1 VTFRVDAYP
10 TERFTGTVE
19 QVRLQPTVVQNV
31 VVYSTVIAVPNPE
44 YKLKPGM
51 TAQVEIEIA
60 RRSNVL
66 RVPTAALRFRPTELM
81 FQALNQEVPPEVLRG
96 GRGGFGGPGGRGR
109 GDAQGAQPAPPQ
121 DGPSQGTGARDR
133 AAGPAPAAP
142 EARGGGDAPEAA
154 AGGRRSGGGR
164 GGFDPNLS
172 PEERRKRMEE
182 RLASMP
188 PEERERVEARMRE
201 FGRGRE
207 GRAAGGAGAASG
219 NGGRRGDSGRDAS
232 RGLVA
237 GVSGGAAVAS
247 GATTIDSLF
256 APLPPTESR
265 GRVWLYV
272 GRQLKSIP
280 VRLGV
285 TDGTYSEL
293 LDGDLQEAQEV
304 VTSVVTGLEPATRP
318 NQQGGPTQ
326 NPLMGPQRGGGNRGR
341 GR

>member
-1 VTFRVDAYP
+1 
-10 TERFTGTVE
+10 
-19 QVRLQPTVVQNV
+19 
-31 VVYSTVIAVPNPE
+31 VIAVPNPE

-81 FQALNQEVPPEVLRG
+81 FQALNQEVPAEVLRG
-96 GRGGFGGPGGRGR
+96 GRGGFGARGARGR
-109 GDAQGAQPAPPQ
+109 SGGGAAPEGAPPAASPQ

-133 AAGPAPAAP
+133 GAAPTPAPA
-142 EARGGGDAPEAA
+142 EARGGGDAPDA
-154 AGGRRSGGGR
+154 AGRGGRTGGR
-164 GGFDPNLS
+164 GGFDPSLS

-182 RLASMP
+182 RLAAMS
-188 PEERERVEARMRE
+188 PEERERFEARMRE
-201 FGRGRE
+201 FGRG
-207 GRAAGGAGAASG
+207 GGTGAAGAAPADS
-219 NGGRRGDSGRDAS
+219 GRRGDTGRDAS

-247 GATTIDSLF
+247 GAATIDSLF

-265 GRVWLYV
+265 GRVWLYA
-272 GRQLKSIP
+272 GKQLTSTP

-293 LDGDLQEAQEV
+293 LDGDLQEGQEI
-304 VTSVVTGLEPATRP
+304 VTSFVTGLEPANRP

-326 NPLMGPQRGGGNRGR
+326 NPLMGPQRGGGRGR
-341 GR
+341 GF